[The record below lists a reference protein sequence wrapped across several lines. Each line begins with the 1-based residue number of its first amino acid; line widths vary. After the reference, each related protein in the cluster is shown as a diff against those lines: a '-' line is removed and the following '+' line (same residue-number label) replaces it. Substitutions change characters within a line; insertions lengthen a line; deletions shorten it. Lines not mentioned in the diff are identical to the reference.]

1 MLRIG
6 EFSKLAKITIK
17 ALRYYDKIGLLKPSM
32 IDASSSYR
40 YYSDEQLETAHR
52 ISLYKSAGFSNETIL
67 LLINQSEKE
76 QALLEYQ
83 RELLTQRVE
92 EIKKSINFID
102 DMLDSTKRQKY
113 TAELKKIESRLV
125 CCFRGYISN
134 VEGINAFIKNCL
146 GELRRTNPEVKFAE
160 PDYCCIIYPDEGYR
174 ESNVFVEYAQ
184 SVDRFGKDTENLQFK
199 EIEEISA
206 VSVLHRGSYDTL
218 RDAYLF
224 AVNWARENGYELVGE
239 PRERYISG
247 AWNRD
252 NVSEWLTE
260 LQLPVLCKSA
270 QNEK

>member
-6 EFSKLAKITIK
+6 EFSKLAKLTIK
-17 ALRYYDKIGLLKPSM
+17 TLRYYDKIGLLKPSM

-40 YYSDEQLETAHR
+40 YYSEDQLEAAHR
-52 ISLYKSAGFSNETIL
+52 ISAYKSAGLSNEAISR
-67 LLINQSEKE
+67 LINENGE
-76 QALLEYQ
+76 ERVLLEYQ
-83 RELLTQRVE
+83 KDLLVRREE
-92 EIKKSINFID
+92 EIKKAIAFID
-102 DMLDSTKRQKY
+102 DLLDSTKRQKY
-113 TAELKKIESRLV
+113 TATLKKIESRLV
-125 CCFRGYISN
+125 CCFRGYITN

-146 GELRRTNPEVKFAE
+146 SELHRTNPEVKFSE

-184 SVDRFGKDTENLQFK
+184 SVDRIGKDTETLKFK
-199 EIEEISA
+199 EIEEIFA
-206 VSVLHRGSYDTL
+206 VSVLHHGSYDNL

-247 AWNRD
+247 AWNKES
-252 NVSEWLTE
+252 VSEWLTE
-260 LQLPVLCKSA
+260 LQLPVLCKSL